1 MGCLGSKAKN
11 GRGSSYLHVAYAI
24 CVYHEHCNKECSES
38 ATSVE
43 SRKRKGLEWERQF
56 EGIRKAINDVA
67 EAIREGN
74 DVIEKTV
81 ECVHSEE

>member
-1 MGCLGSKAKN
+1 MPSVYTMSIVIKN
-11 GRGSSYLHVAYAI
+11 AVSLQH
-24 CVYHEHCNKECSES
+24 
-38 ATSVE
+38 SVE
-43 SRKRKGLEWERQF
+43 SRKRKALEWERQF